1 MGVFSLRGSTLRP
14 VLRLSSLRDILGRSL
29 VQLTSIASAVV
40 ARYSSHSLRFGK
52 VPNLVRADTRNFI
65 IRKTLDL
72 LIEVSHLLG
81 SVEDRLAHSTVS
93 VKIHRNFQLMATHV
107 THGVQRLITSNWCF
121 RNRLA
126 TKVGIRL

>member
-1 MGVFSLRGSTLRP
+1 M
-14 VLRLSSLRDILGRSL
+14 
-29 VQLTSIASAVV
+29 
-40 ARYSSHSLRFGK
+40 RFGK
-52 VPNLVRADTRNFI
+52 VPNLVRADARNLI

-72 LIEVSHLLG
+72 LIEVGHLLG

-107 THGVQRLITSNWCF
+107 THGVQRLITSDWCL

-126 TKVGIRL
+126 TKVGIRLGYVRKLTLWIFDLQIRAFAIFIFS